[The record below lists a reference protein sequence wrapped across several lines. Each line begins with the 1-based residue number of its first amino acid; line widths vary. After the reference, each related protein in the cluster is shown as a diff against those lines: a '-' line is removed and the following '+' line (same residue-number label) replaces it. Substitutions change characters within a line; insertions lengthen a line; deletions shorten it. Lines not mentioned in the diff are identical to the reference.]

1 MTQPYDN
8 TNVHSGDS
16 ILEDVYVYGKFNYDF
31 SGDSPTF
38 DNVHIKNN
46 LFVGGLSTHVGVAT
60 FLDDVFID
68 GDLFVGGKFEIEYL
82 DVTLAFV
89 NC

>member
-31 SGDSPTF
+31 SGDSPIF
-38 DNVHIKNN
+38 DNVYIKNN
-46 LFVGGLSTHVGVAT
+46 LYVGGISTLSLIH
-60 FLDDVFID
+60 I
-68 GDLFVGGKFEIEYL
+68 
-82 DVTLAFV
+82 
-89 NC
+89 